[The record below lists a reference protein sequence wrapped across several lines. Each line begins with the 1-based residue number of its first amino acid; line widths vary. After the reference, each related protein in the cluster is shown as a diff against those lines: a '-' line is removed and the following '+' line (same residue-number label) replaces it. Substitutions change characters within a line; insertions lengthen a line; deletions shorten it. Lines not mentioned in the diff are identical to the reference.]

1 LVIES
6 CHGVDG
12 LMFFIFVDLFIL
24 SLFKE
29 LNPNWG
35 YISICEGVEK
45 VKNLKIDV
53 TYYCC
58 DYGLKLIKSEN
69 FHPKFECIWKVHP
82 CFSYWLSNRN

>member
-12 LMFFIFVDLFIL
+12 LMFFLVDFFIL

-35 YISICEGVEK
+35 YISICEKVQK

-53 TYYCC
+53 TYY
-58 DYGLKLIKSEN
+58 
-69 FHPKFECIWKVHP
+69 
-82 CFSYWLSNRN
+82 